1 MNSKTKTLTEA
12 AILIAAA
19 QVLSYISI
27 PPVANGGSIDCA
39 MLPII
44 LFAVRH
50 GAGWGTG
57 TGLVYGVL
65 QYVLGHG
72 IAIDWTTII
81 ADYLIAYAA
90 LGFGAGL
97 CRGWKHGAYLGT
109 LLGGGL
115 RLLVH
120 YIVGAVVWGKWMPE
134 EFLGMTMT
142 SPWFYSILYNAIYM
156 LPCILIVLV
165 LFRLLSANPRI
176 HALMA
181 AADL

>member
-72 IAIDWTTII
+72 IAID
-81 ADYLIAYAA
+81 
-90 LGFGAGL
+90 
-97 CRGWKHGAYLGT
+97 
-109 LLGGGL
+109 
-115 RLLVH
+115 
-120 YIVGAVVWGKWMPE
+120 
-134 EFLGMTMT
+134 
-142 SPWFYSILYNAIYM
+142 
-156 LPCILIVLV
+156 
-165 LFRLLSANPRI
+165 
-176 HALMA
+176 
-181 AADL
+181 